1 MTIGEKIKLLRKR
14 AGLTQAELAEKL
26 AVTTRAIIYFEKNQR
41 HPSEEVIQRLAKIYE
56 ISEEVLADDHRG
68 LELTKEEKFIQ
79 RAKSEDNKRGKTEAE
94 KFLEKCR
101 VFFAGGSVSDEDMDL
116 VFESLTEIFFD
127 AKRKAKDKYGKK
139 PGNEK

>member
-14 AGLTQAELAEKL
+14 AGQTQAELAEML
-26 AVTTRAIIYFEKNQR
+26 DVTTRAVIYFEKDQR
-41 HPSEEVIQRLAKIYE
+41 HPSEEVIQRLAEIYE
-56 ISEEVLADDHRG
+56 TSEEVLADDRRD

-79 RAKSEDNKRGKTEAE
+79 RAKSEDTKRGKTEAE

-139 PGNEK
+139 PGNDQ

>member
-14 AGLTQAELAEKL
+14 VGMTQAELAERL
-26 AVTTRAIIYFEKNQR
+26 AVTTRAVIYFEKNQR
-41 HPSEEVIQRLAKIYE
+41 HPSDEAIKKLAEIYE
-56 ISEEVLADDHRG
+56 IPEEVLADDRKD
-68 LELTKEEKFIQ
+68 LELTKEEKFIK

-127 AKRKAKDKYGKK
+127 AKRKAKDKYDKK
-139 PGNEK
+139 PGNDK

>member
-26 AVTTRAIIYFEKNQR
+26 TVTTRAIIYFEKNQR
-41 HPSEEVIQRLAKIYE
+41 HPSEEVIQRLAEIYE
-56 ISEEVLADDHRG
+56 ISEEVLADDRRG

-79 RAKSEDNKRGKTEAE
+79 RAKTEDNKRGKTEAE

-139 PGNEK
+139 PGNDQ

>member
-14 AGLTQAELAEKL
+14 AGMTQAELAEKL
-26 AVTTRAIIYFEKNQR
+26 AVTTRAVIYFEKNQR
-41 HPSEEVIQRLAKIYE
+41 HPSDEIIKRLAEIYE
-56 ISEEVLADDHRG
+56 ISEEVLADDRKD

-139 PGNEK
+139 LGNDK

>member
-14 AGLTQAELAEKL
+14 ARMTQAELAEKL
-26 AVTTRAIIYFEKNQR
+26 DVTTRSVIYFEKEQR
-41 HPSEEVIQRLAKIYE
+41 NPSDDVMTKLSAVFDVPED
-56 ISEEVLADDHRG
+56 VLSDDRRS

-79 RAKSEDNKRGKTEAE
+79 RAKSEDQKRDKTEAE
-94 KFLEKCR
+94 RFLDKCR

-127 AKRKAKDKYGKK
+127 AKRKAKESYGKK
-139 PGNEK
+139 PANDK

>member
-14 AGLTQAELAEKL
+14 AGLTQVELAEKL
-26 AVTTRAIIYFEKNQR
+26 ALTTRAIIYFEKNQR
-41 HPSEEVIQRLAKIYE
+41 HPSEEVIKRLAEIYE
-56 ISEEVLADDHRG
+56 ITEEVLADDRRD

-79 RAKSEDNKRGKTEAE
+79 RAKSEDDKRGKTEAE

-139 PGNEK
+139 PGNE

>member
-14 AGLTQAELAEKL
+14 VGMTQAELAEKL
-26 AVTTRAIIYFEKNQR
+26 AVTTRAVIYFEKNQR
-41 HPSEEVIQRLAKIYE
+41 HPSDEIIKRLAEIYE
-56 ISEEVLADDHRG
+56 IPEEVLADDRKD

-139 PGNEK
+139 SDNDK